1 MTIFLILGAV
11 AGLYVLALLFRLASY
26 ALTVY
31 AGLTCAFLLLR
42 HDVGHLGAILSGLS
56 AGIATLLIGQGL
68 IAFVR
73 SPMLRVGI
81 AFLFA
86 IPAGIAGFQAAH
98 ALGSLATDNS
108 MLLAILESIAA
119 MATFLSAWRSV
130 TMSERDTCVTHSLP
144 VPWVG
149 KPPQA
154 NQCRP
159 SDGVRG

>member
-1 MTIFLILGAV
+1 MTMFLILGAV
-11 AGLYVLALLFRLASY
+11 AGLYVLALLFRLASH
-26 ALTVY
+26 ALPVY

-42 HDVGHLGAILSGLS
+42 HDVGHLGAILGGLS
-56 AGIATLLIGQGL
+56 AGITTLLIGQGL

-108 MLLAILESIAA
+108 MLLAILGSIAA
-119 MATFLSAWRSV
+119 MATSLSAWRSV
-130 TMSERDTCVTHSLP
+130 TMSERDTHVTSQFAGP
-144 VPWVG
+144 VAG
-149 KPPQA
+149 QA
-154 NQCRP
+154 STGQ
-159 SDGVRG
+159 SMSAE

>member
-26 ALTVY
+26 ALPVY

-42 HDVGHLGAILSGLS
+42 HDVGHLGAILGGLS

-81 AFLFA
+81 ALLFA
-86 IPAGIAGFQAAH
+86 IPGGIAGFQAAH

-130 TMSERDTCVTHSLP
+130 TMSERDTCVTPQFAGP
-144 VPWVG
+144 VG
-149 KPPQA
+149 GQA
-154 NQCRP
+154 STGQ
-159 SDGVRG
+159 SMSTE

>member
-11 AGLYVLALLFRLASY
+11 AGLYVLALLFRLVSY
-26 ALTVY
+26 ALPVY
-31 AGLTCAFLLLR
+31 AGITCAFLLLR
-42 HDVGHLGAILSGLS
+42 HDVGHLGAILGGLS

-81 AFLFA
+81 ALLFA

-108 MLLAILESIAA
+108 MLLAILGSIAA
-119 MATFLSAWRSV
+119 MATSLSAWRSV
-130 TMSERDTCVTHSLP
+130 TMSERDTHVTSKFASP
-144 VPWVG
+144 VG
-149 KPPQA
+149 GQA
-154 NQCRP
+154 STGQ
-159 SDGVRG
+159 SMSAE

>member
-26 ALTVY
+26 ALPVY

-42 HDVGHLGAILSGLS
+42 HDVGHLGAILGGLS

-98 ALGSLATDNS
+98 ALGSLPARA
-108 MLLAILESIAA
+108 LAPGAR
-119 MATFLSAWRSV
+119 SAPRSAHQRHHV
-130 TMSERDTCVTHSLP
+130 AGRFC
-144 VPWVG
+144 
-149 KPPQA
+149 
-154 NQCRP
+154 
-159 SDGVRG
+159 

>member
-11 AGLYVLALLFRLASY
+11 AGLYVLTLLFRLASY
-26 ALTVY
+26 ALPVY
-31 AGLTCAFLLLR
+31 VGLTCAFLLLR
-42 HDVGHLGAILSGLS
+42 HDVGHLGAILGGLS

-81 AFLFA
+81 ALLFA

-108 MLLAILESIAA
+108 MLLAILGYIAA
-119 MATFLSAWRSV
+119 MATSLSAWRSV
-130 TMSERDTCVTHSLP
+130 TMSERDTHVTSQFAGP
-144 VPWVG
+144 VAG
-149 KPPQA
+149 QA
-154 NQCRP
+154 STGQ
-159 SDGVRG
+159 SMSAE

>member
-26 ALTVY
+26 ALPVY

-42 HDVGHLGAILSGLS
+42 HDVGHLGAILGGLS

-68 IAFVR
+68 IAFIR

-108 MLLAILESIAA
+108 MLLAILGSIAA
-119 MATFLSAWRSV
+119 MATSLSAWRSV
-130 TMSERDTCVTHSLP
+130 TMSERDTHVTSQFAGP
-144 VPWVG
+144 VAG
-149 KPPQA
+149 QA
-154 NQCRP
+154 STGQ
-159 SDGVRG
+159 SMSAE